1 MSSKKE
7 GTDSAEKPRRR
18 APQRSTHTA
27 AQKVQAVL
35 AVWTDRIKPVAV
47 MRSMGISY
55 MQLQQW
61 QERAMEGML
70 QALESR
76 ANLED
81 GAALSPRL
89 RTLLQKRQSA
99 AACQEK
105 LTTRLTR
112 LQKVAPEPKPESTG

>member
-7 GTDSAEKPRRR
+7 ATDPAEKPRRR
-18 APQRSTHTA
+18 APSRSTHTA

-89 RTLLQKRQSA
+89 RTLLQKRQNA
-99 AACQEK
+99 AVPEK
-105 LTTRLTR
+105 TAVRLSR